1 MYKYQYKTLAPA
13 IVFYMRKKPEYQTK
27 VYRLDKETNDLLVAY
42 CEENGIAQ
50 AHVQSQAVKIYLAM
64 KQKA

>member
-1 MYKYQYKTLAPA
+1 
-13 IVFYMRKKPEYQTK
+13 MRKKPEYQTK
-27 VYRLDKETNDLLVAY
+27 VYRLDKETNDQLVAY

-64 KQKA
+64 KVKV